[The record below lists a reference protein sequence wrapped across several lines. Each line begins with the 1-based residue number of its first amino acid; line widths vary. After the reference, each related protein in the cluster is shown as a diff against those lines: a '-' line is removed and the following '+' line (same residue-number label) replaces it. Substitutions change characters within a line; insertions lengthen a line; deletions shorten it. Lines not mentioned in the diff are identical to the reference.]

1 MTRDTQ
7 RAGTEAARRRP
18 WTSLVMVGTV
28 LMAVLVS
35 TAVGA
40 TARTVT
46 GTTAR
51 PGHGKPTVTA
61 TATAS
66 TTPPAP
72 PSPTT
77 TASATASITAT
88 PTASATPTPTASTTP
103 TPTAISCQLGTVVLG
118 GATWCVATVDQ
129 VADDAFPAGTR
140 VALVG
145 APVEWA
151 DATHVYVTGSA
162 DPCPPGYFC
171 GAAGVRVAAIDI
183 SRIASPT
190 IGYTVDAWGTTQPG
204 GVLLAVGIRSAS

>member
-28 LMAVLVS
+28 LTAVLVS

-72 PSPTT
+72 PSPTP
-77 TASATASITAT
+77 TASATPSPTATPPPPSAT
-88 PTASATPTPTASTTP
+88 PTASATPTPTA
-103 TPTAISCQLGTVVLG
+103 TACRLGTVQLG
-118 GATWCVATVDQ
+118 GAAWCVATVDQ
-129 VADDAFPAGTR
+129 VADDVFPAGTP

-171 GAAGVRVAAIDI
+171 GAAGVRVATIDI

>member
-28 LMAVLVS
+28 LTAVLVS

-72 PSPTT
+72 PSPTP
-77 TASATASITAT
+77 TASATPSPTATPPPPSAT
-88 PTASATPTPTASTTP
+88 PTASATPTPTA
-103 TPTAISCQLGTVVLG
+103 TACRLGTVQLG
-118 GATWCVATVDQ
+118 GAAWCVATVDQ
-129 VADDAFPAGTR
+129 VADDVFPAGTP

-171 GAAGVRVAAIDI
+171 GAGGVRVATIDI

-190 IGYTVDAWGTTQPG
+190 LGYAVDAWGTTQPG